1 MTSTAFFVSVW
12 ATLLLSVLCLSAHA
26 ATYPEAGEKYR
37 PEKTHHKPPPI
48 PTHAPKKWVHPGVFV
63 HQSQLDYVSHKVAKG
78 YQPWTDAFDSMLKY
92 NYSSPTRTAQP
103 YKVVQCGPTSTP
115 NIGCYQEREDSMAA
129 YMNALAYS
137 VSKKEPYAKK
147 AIHYMDSWSSTI
159 EGHNNSNAPLQAA
172 WSAANW
178 VRAGE
183 IMRYSRGGWSAKGIK
198 SFENMLRR
206 AYLPIIVD
214 GDVKNNGNWDL
225 GMSVSIL
232 LIARINLNPVMMEA
246 SIGAAVF
253 LEDRALYTAS
263 MSKFADRVPA
273 YIYLTSDGSLPVPGR
288 GIGTTKD
295 AIIKY
300 WFNQATFPISGITQ
314 ETCRDFA
321 HVSYGISSMAHV
333 AETSRI
339 QGEDLWRTELGTRV
353 GAALELHASFGTGDR
368 EIPEWLC
375 NGTIGRSLDPGMF
388 LFSPFTFGVLTG
400 AVLET
405 PYNSLAN
412 RMHQRMPFTKKLLLK
427 QRPAEIGEPNP
438 LFIGFETLTNA
449 NIPF

>member
-1 MTSTAFFVSVW
+1 MASTTFLVRVW
-12 ATLLLSVLCLSAHA
+12 AALVLSVLCLSANA
-26 ATYPEAGEKYR
+26 AAYPEAGERHR
-37 PEKTHHKPPPI
+37 PEKTHHQPLPI
-48 PTHAPKKWVHPGVFV
+48 PTQAPKKWVHPGVYV
-63 HQSQLDYVSHKVAKG
+63 HKSQLDYVSHKVAKG
-78 YQPWTDAFDSMLKY
+78 AQPWSDAFDSMLKY

-129 YMNALAYS
+129 YINALAYS
-137 VSKKEPYAKK
+137 VTKEKAYAKK
-147 AIHYMDSWSSTI
+147 AIHYMDAWSTTI

-183 IMRYSRGGWSAKGIK
+183 IMRYARGGWTEKGIK
-198 SFENMLRR
+198 AFENMLRK

-225 GMSVSIL
+225 
-232 LIARINLNPVMMEA
+232 VMMEA

-263 MSKFADRVPA
+263 MSKFAGRVPA
-273 YIYLTSDGSLPVPGR
+273 YIYLNSDGPLPVPGR
-288 GIGTTKD
+288 GISNTKD

-300 WFNQATFPISGITQ
+300 WFNQATFPVSGITQ

-339 QGEDLWRTELGTRV
+339 QGEDLWKTELGTRV
-353 GAALELHASFGTGDR
+353 GAALELHAPFLTGDK

-375 NGTIGRSLDPGMF
+375 NGAIGRSLDP
-388 LFSPFTFGVLTG
+388 
-400 AVLET
+400 VLEP
-405 PYNSLAN
+405 PYNALVN
-412 RMHQRMPFTKKLLLK
+412 RLHQKMPFTKKLLLE

-449 NIPF
+449 DIPF

>member
-1 MTSTAFFVSVW
+1 MASTTFLVRVW
-12 ATLLLSVLCLSAHA
+12 AALVLSVLCLSANA
-26 ATYPEAGEKYR
+26 AAYPEAGDRHR
-37 PEKTHHKPPPI
+37 PEKTHHQPLPI
-48 PTHAPKKWVHPGVFV
+48 PTQAPKRWVHPGVYV

-78 YQPWTDAFDSMLKY
+78 AQPWSDAFDSMLKY

-129 YMNALAYS
+129 YINALAYS
-137 VSKKEPYAKK
+137 VTKEKAYAKK
-147 AIHYMDSWSSTI
+147 AIHYMDSWSTTI

-183 IMRYSRGGWSAKGIK
+183 IMRYARGGWTEKGIK
-198 SFENMLRR
+198 AFENMLRR
-206 AYLPIIVD
+206 AYLPIIVE

-225 GMSVSIL
+225 
-232 LIARINLNPVMMEA
+232 VMMEA

-263 MSKFADRVPA
+263 MSKFAGRVPA
-273 YIYLTSDGSLPVPGR
+273 YIYLTSDGPLPVPGR
-288 GIGTTKD
+288 GISNTKD

-300 WFNQATFPISGITQ
+300 WFNQATFPVSGITQ

-339 QGEDLWRTELGTRV
+339 QGEDLWKTELGTRV
-353 GAALELHASFGTGDR
+353 GAALELHAPFLTGDK

-375 NGTIGRSLDPGMF
+375 KGAIGRSLDP
-388 LFSPFTFGVLTG
+388 
-400 AVLET
+400 VLEP
-405 PYNSLAN
+405 PYNALAN
-412 RMHQRMPFTKKLLLK
+412 RLHQKMPFTKKLLLE

-449 NIPF
+449 DIPF